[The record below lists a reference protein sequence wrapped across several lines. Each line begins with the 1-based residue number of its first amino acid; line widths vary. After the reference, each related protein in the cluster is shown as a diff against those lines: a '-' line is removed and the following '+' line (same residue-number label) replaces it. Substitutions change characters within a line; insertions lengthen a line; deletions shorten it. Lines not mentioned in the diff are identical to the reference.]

1 MGLQGFPAAMQ
12 SEGMSFGTT
21 LPAPMMERA
30 PIVTPLR
37 IMHFAPIQTSSS
49 MVIGAE

>member
-1 MGLQGFPAAMQ
+1 MGLHGFPAAMQ
-12 SEGMSFGTT
+12 SEGIFLVTT

-37 IMHFAPIQTSSS
+37 IIHFAPIQTSSS